1 MQPSAHN
8 KESQMYKYDS
18 SKVHL
23 SKTCQMKSLAVLL
36 KKKETQ
42 RYKEDV
48 KTKIDMSERA
58 ADILQKTT
66 YIHAQFFLFCFYAME
81 KEQG

>member
-1 MQPSAHN
+1 
-8 KESQMYKYDS
+8 MYKYDS

-36 KKKETQ
+36 KKKQ

-66 YIHAQFFLFCFYAME
+66 YIHAQVFLFCFYAMG
-81 KEQG
+81 KEQGNR